1 MIVVHLAEER
11 SMAVLEIPGGL
22 KARLASLFPGMAI
35 VEASALA
42 PDSDAA
48 DTLKAEGYGSP
59 LRVVLRDPAGRERAV
74 VFRTVTSDVFGHDRR
89 SDRAAEV
96 LLEWDTF
103 GLVPGHVRALDTG
116 AVLRGGGLLSLAE
129 AGEFYLLTEWAPGSP
144 YADDLRRVVADGRC
158 TERDRARAV
167 ALARHAARIHGEK
180 IGDPD
185 RYRRSVRDLLGH
197 GEGISGIVDGYASDT
212 PGAPPDRLRR
222 IEERCLDWRWVLR
235 AHEGRLARTH
245 GDYHPFNVVF
255 EEGVRFTLLDAS
267 RGCAGDPADDVT
279 AMAVNYFFFAAAH
292 GQAWEAG
299 TGPLWRIFWATY
311 LDESG
316 DCGILEVLAPWL
328 AWRCLVVAC
337 PRFYPRL
344 PAEARDRVLR
354 LAERALSSSAF
365 DPAIAGELLR

>member
-1 MIVVHLAEER
+1 MTVPD
-11 SMAVLEIPGGL
+11 IPAGL
-22 KARLASLFPGMAI
+22 KARLASLFPGTAI
-35 VEASALA
+35 VETSALA
-42 PDSDAA
+42 PDSGAA

-59 LRVVLRDPAGRERAV
+59 LRLVLRDPAGRERAV

-103 GLVPGHVRALDTG
+103 RLVPGHVRALDTG

-158 TERDRARAV
+158 SDLDRSRAE
-167 ALARHAARIHGEK
+167 ALARHAARIHGER
-180 IGDPD
+180 IPDPD

-197 GEGISGIVDGYASDT
+197 GEGIFGIVDGYAPDT
-212 PGAPPDRLRR
+212 PGAPPERLRR
-222 IEERCLDWRWVLR
+222 IEETCLSWRWGLR
-235 AHEGRLARTH
+235 ANEGRLARTH

-255 EEGVRFTLLDAS
+255 EEGTRFTLLDAS

-292 GQAWEAG
+292 PQAWDAG
-299 TGPLWRIFWATY
+299 TGPLWRTFWTTY
-311 LDESG
+311 LDESDDRG
-316 DCGILEVLAPWL
+316 VLEVLAPWL

-354 LAERALSSSAF
+354 LAERALSQPAF
-365 DPAIAGELLR
+365 DPNAAGEFFR